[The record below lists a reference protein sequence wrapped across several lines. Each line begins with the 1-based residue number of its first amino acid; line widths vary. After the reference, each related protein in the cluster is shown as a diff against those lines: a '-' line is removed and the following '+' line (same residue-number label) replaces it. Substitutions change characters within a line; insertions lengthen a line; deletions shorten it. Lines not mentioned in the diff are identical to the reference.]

1 MTFRHCVYIVTPW
14 LTLENS
20 IYFNLLLF
28 RYFTVIKLLINCSQH
43 KVTGAVSRHR
53 VTNVPLRFES
63 FNEEFIIHA
72 KSHYW
77 EYQLWRQVIPKTAIH
92 AFPVGTLFCCLY
104 QFMDIRPPLIS
115 ANTWLSVI
123 NEPVGPEWMQFFYE
137 KRMSSCRIFWIDTPQ
152 WNLVFNAL
160 STRSEVPSS
169 CTDGRANISR
179 AEPHLSWWMNSTR
192 GKRKIC
198 WYRRYGFDFGVS
210 CPFKFP
216 FLPFSSTSLL
226 PPITEQNSW
235 TAKCWGTTVICSSVM
250 SNCLISTF
258 QY

>member
-1 MTFRHCVYIVTPW
+1 METGHPQ
-14 LTLENS
+14 NS
-20 IYFNLLLF
+20 NTCFSCRNSFLLF
-28 RYFTVIKLLINCSQH
+28 VSIHGYKAPINIRQYMIVCH
-43 KVTGAVSRHR
+43 KRACWPR
-53 VTNVPLRFES
+53 VDAIFLREK
-63 FNEEFIIHA
+63 NEFL
-72 KSHYW
+72 
-77 EYQLWRQVIPKTAIH
+77 Q
-92 AFPVGTLFCCLY
+92 
-104 QFMDIRPPLIS
+104 D
-115 ANTWLSVI
+115 
-123 NEPVGPEWMQFFYE
+123 
-137 KRMSSCRIFWIDTPQ
+137 FWIDTPQ

-198 WYRRYGFDFGVS
+198 WYTCRRYGFDFGVS